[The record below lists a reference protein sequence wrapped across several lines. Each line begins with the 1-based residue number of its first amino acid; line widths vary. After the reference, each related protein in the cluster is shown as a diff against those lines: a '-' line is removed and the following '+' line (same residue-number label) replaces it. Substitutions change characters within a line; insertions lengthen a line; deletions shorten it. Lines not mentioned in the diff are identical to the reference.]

1 MDATLSHPA
10 RSEIN
15 LHEPTPVR
23 SAKFLHIP
31 HARLSP
37 AQMSIQF
44 AAKPAQILG
53 QHHVQLDLLEGAGR
67 GDPRFKAAQNVERVL
82 DILTTH
88 LR

>member
-23 SAKFLHIP
+23 SDKFLNIP
-31 HARLSP
+31 YARLSP

-44 AAKPAQILG
+44 AAKLAQILG
-53 QHHVQLDLLEGAGR
+53 QHHVQLDPLEGAGR
-67 GDPRFKAAQNVERVL
+67 GDPRFEAAENVERVL
-82 DILTTH
+82 GILATH